1 VSVQEVLEG
10 PAGARA
16 DPVFVDRSGRRRRL
30 FTGLGAGFGVVL
42 VVGCVLLVAG
52 LMGSSP
58 VPLPGLPQSGQ
69 GALHGKDGGVGVQPA
84 APTPPG
90 TPASHVGQPA
100 RSSTATSTAG
110 ARSATTQPAPTSS
123 TVAPGNRH
131 ATHTGNPKPS
141 RSK

>member
-1 VSVQEVLEG
+1 VSVQEVLESR
-10 PAGARA
+10 AGAPA

-30 FTGLGAGFGVVL
+30 FTSLGAGLGVVL

-58 VPLPGLPQSGQ
+58 VPLPGLPQGGQ
-69 GALHGKDGGVGVQPA
+69 GALHAEEDGVGIQPILT
-84 APTPPG
+84 TPRG
-90 TPASHVGQPA
+90 TPASHVGQPT
-100 RSSTATSTAG
+100 RSPNATAG
-110 ARSATTQPAPTSS
+110 GAGSAGTQPAPTSS
-123 TVAPGNRH
+123 TTAPGNRH